1 MSLNITKE
9 TTDRTTFFLEGRLD
23 TLSAPKFAQELEQCE
38 ENMTDL
44 VLDFEKLVYISSAG
58 LRDLLKA
65 QKMMNKKGGTLK
77 VLHVQEAVMEIL
89 EITGF
94 ADLLTIE

>member
-1 MSLNITKE
+1 MSLEITKE
-9 TTDRTTFFLEGRLD
+9 TTDKTIFLLEGRLD
-23 TLSAPKFAQELEQCE
+23 TLSALQFAKELEACE
-38 ENMTDL
+38 AGMTEL
-44 VLDFEKLVYISSAG
+44 VLNFEKLSYISSAG

-65 QKMMNKKGGTLK
+65 QKMMNKRGGSLK
-77 VLHVQEAVMEIL
+77 VIHVQEAVMEIL

>member
-1 MSLNITKE
+1 MSLKTTKE
-9 TTDRTTFFLEGRLD
+9 VTDKTILFLEGRLD
-23 TLSAPKFAQELEQCE
+23 TLTAPEFAEELEKCE
-38 ENMTDL
+38 ENMAEL
-44 VLDFEKLVYISSAG
+44 VLDFEKLSYISSAG

-65 QKMMNKKGGTLK
+65 QKMMNKRGGSLK
-77 VLHVQEAVMEIL
+77 VVHVQEAVMEVL

>member
-1 MSLNITKE
+1 MSLKTTKE
-9 TTDRTTFFLEGRLD
+9 VTDKTILFLEGRLD
-23 TLSAPKFAQELEQCE
+23 TLTAPEFAEELEKCGE
-38 ENMTDL
+38 DVTEL
-44 VLDFEKLVYISSAG
+44 ILDFEKLSYISSAG

-65 QKMMNKKGGTLK
+65 QKMMNKRGGSLK
-77 VLHVQEAVMEIL
+77 VVHVQETVMEVL